1 LREAKCFALVNLV
14 LALYLMLLFMV
25 DLELVLE
32 VALVL
37 VQGNPITCPILLQ
50 MQANLVKVEGNEALQ
65 QVSQRVGQLVDQAG
79 LEVEAIEWAHKITQL
94 LLMK

>member
-1 LREAKCFALVNLV
+1 
-14 LALYLMLLFMV
+14 
-25 DLELVLE
+25 
-32 VALVL
+32 
-37 VQGNPITCPILLQ
+37 

>member
-1 LREAKCFALVNLV
+1 VNLV